1 MYYAWYSYRYGFRL
15 YPYKV
20 LLPLL
25 LLLAA
30 AVRHRVPDDTMAA
43 GSLNLIPVFVS
54 SQHDLFSVLPLGST
68 VAFTASI
75 CLDYILGNDGHARS
89 QGGRQ
94 PVASKP
100 PLEPSILSRVVAALL
115 PYQ

>member
-1 MYYAWYSYRYGFRL
+1 MLCTGA
-15 YPYKV
+15 V
-20 LLPLL
+20 ATA
-25 LLLAA
+25 AA
-30 AVRHRVPDDTMAA
+30 AVRRRVPDDKKCCWFIES
-43 GSLNLIPVFVS
+43 GSIQCFF
-54 SQHDLFSVLPLGST
+54 LFIQTQFIFNVCIPLGST